1 MQYLC
6 QTPWIKPESLGF
18 NHIFTDHCGVTV
30 QKRMNPFHIFKSNTN
45 VWNSL
50 FPLLSVFH
58 TVISLSHQSCCR
70 VWPLPGSWPCQ
81 SALCPDRNVGI
92 SAAPASLCCW
102 CGWYSVE
109 KNAHRHTGYT
119 LVARGSFGH
128 LNPAWELHSYELNMS
143 TILGL
148 NSRARAR
155 ALEDSVKLPDA
166 SAGN

>member
-6 QTPWIKPESLGF
+6 QTPWIKPERLAF
-18 NHIFTDHCGVTV
+18 NHIFIDHCGVTV
-30 QKRMNPFHIFKSNTN
+30 QKHTNPFHILKSSTT

-50 FPLLSVFH
+50 VLSVFH
-58 TVISLSHQSCCR
+58 TMISSSHQSCWK

-81 SALCPDRNVGI
+81 SALCPDRSVGI

-119 LVARGSFGH
+119 LMARGRFGY
-128 LNPAWELHSYELNMS
+128 LNPDWELHSYKLNML

-148 NSRARAR
+148 NQQSQS
-155 ALEDSVKLPDA
+155 ESFGK
-166 SAGN
+166 